1 MHVIKKVLQ
10 LFLTLFI
17 IIWGLKEITF
27 LNSAPISQAG
37 TIHPGAMPLI
47 LMMHGVMVFVN
58 TFQTTLFTGLN
69 TFILTVYAAMLY
81 MPYLILVQ
89 FTFGNRR
96 TKK

>member
-1 MHVIKKVLQ
+1 MHVIKKALR

-17 IIWGLKEITF
+17 IIWVLKEITF
-27 LNSAPISQAG
+27 LNLDPISQAG
-37 TIHPGAMPLI
+37 TIHPGTMPLI

-69 TFILTVYAAMLY
+69 TIILMPCVAMPY
-81 MPYLILVQ
+81 TPYLILVQ

-96 TKK
+96 IKK